1 MNTRQSIFLIIL
13 LCMTTH
19 AQGRNVSVSVCDT
32 MVLEYNYT
40 YDSWGRPLTTTLAV
54 NGGSAVTI
62 ENNTYDNYG
71 RLASTS
77 HGNAPKA
84 TTAYAYNIRDWITQ
98 ISSTAFTEQLYYN
111 TSHNGNTPQ
120 WGGNIS
126 AIAWQTAADSQSSK
140 ARGYNF
146 TYDGVSRL
154 TAANYF
160 ENNQSSGK
168 YSTAYDYDAMSNI
181 TALHRNGLLDDG
193 EYGTI
198 DLLTYEYEGNQLIK
212 VTDSNEEE
220 PTYAHAM
227 HFTDGA
233 DEEME
238 YEYNANGA
246 TTKDENKGIEVEYNA
261 LNLPQK
267 ITHRFGQYTTYLYS
281 ADGKRLR
288 TEYYPT
294 PAVLQP
300 RIIGYDDWG
309 FPIFGPPPAPTP
321 SITRDYCGPFIYEN
335 NALKRILFNGGY
347 ITFNATSNQPEYH
360 YYVKDHLGNIR
371 AVINE
376 NDSIEEINHY
386 YPYGALFG
394 ESTGLANSVQP
405 YKYSGKELDRM
416 HGMDMFDHGARWSDP
431 LLGRWHKV
439 DPLAE
444 EYTWMSPYVLCANN
458 PIKFVDPDGNKIVFI
473 NGKIG
478 WGSPS
483 KGLPYWNGANSNF
496 VKGAINFFK
505 DNHTLFIAEDYSY
518 FSTARSRTKQGY
530 KWAKENYDILIKGIS
545 ENEPFYLVSHSMGGA
560 FSKGVEKYLKEMGHN
575 VGINLMINAYQVN
588 QIHNDK
594 NSETIYIDY
603 QNTNDP
609 VINWFGFSKGDLE
622 NADIQIREESKDGFL
637 ERHRSPIVNATDF
650 WNTIRERIN
659 EAFNNE

>member
-1 MNTRQSIFLIIL
+1 MFLP
-13 LCMTTH
+13 
-19 AQGRNVSVSVCDT
+19 AQGRDVSVSVCDT
-32 MVLEYNYT
+32 MVLQYNYT

-181 TALHRNGLLDDG
+181 TVLHRNGLLDDG

-198 DLLTYEYEGNQLIK
+198 DHLTYEYEGNQLIK

-233 DEEME
+233 DEEVE

-347 ITFNATSNQPEYH
+347 ITFCANSNQPEYH

-371 AVINE
+371 AVVNQ

-386 YPYGALFG
+386 YPYGTLFG

-416 HGMDMFDHGARWSDP
+416 HGLGMYDYGARLYDP
-431 LLGRWHKV
+431 MLGRWGQV
-439 DPLAE
+439 DNRAE
-444 EYTWMSPYVLCANN
+444 DYYPYTPYEYCLFN
-458 PIKFVDPDGNKIVFI
+458 PINNIDPDGNSVWTKVLKVVAKVSKAVAKDGVKALDNAAIYTSTVEGIVNDVQTLTSSETSTTEKIVAGASI
-473 NGKIG
+473 LSEVLPVSVSDVKEVGKIIKRANSSEKLQQSATIG
-478 WGSPS
+478 KEAHRQIE
-483 KGLPYWNGANSNF
+483 KGLKDMGAYTEVRIELPSGKVVRKDA
-496 VKGAINFFK
+496 VKNDGTVVIIKPDTPSGHKSASQREKLMKN
-505 DNHTLFIAEDYSY
+505 N
-518 FSTARSRTKQGY
+518 GY
-530 KWAKENYDILIKGIS
+530 KT
-545 ENEPFYLVSHSMGGA
+545 
-560 FSKGVEKYLKEMGHN
+560 
-575 VGINLMINAYQVN
+575 
-588 QIHNDK
+588 
-594 NSETIYIDY
+594 ETIYY
-603 QNTNDP
+603 NPKDP
-609 VINWFGFSKGDLE
+609 KYTPD
-622 NADIQIREESKDGFL
+622 
-637 ERHRSPIVNATDF
+637 SPSYIGPKK
-650 WNTIRERIN
+650 
-659 EAFNNE
+659 

>member
-1 MNTRQSIFLIIL
+1 MSIFLISL
-13 LCMTTH
+13 LFMFLP
-19 AQGRNVSVSVCDT
+19 AQGKDVSVSVCDT

-181 TALHRNGLLDDG
+181 TVLHRNGLLDDG

-198 DLLTYEYEGNQLIK
+198 DHLTYEYEGNQLIK

-233 DEEME
+233 DEEVE

-261 LNLPQK
+261 LNLPQR
-267 ITHRFGQYTTYLYS
+267 ITSSKGSWIDYLYDAFGNKLSS
-281 ADGKRLR
+281 AYYYYRKAPLPRD
-288 TEYYPT
+288 EYEC
-294 PAVLQP
+294 
-300 RIIGYDDWG
+300 II
-309 FPIFGPPPAPTP
+309 PPPPP
-321 SITRDYCGPFIYEN
+321 RLEIRRDYCGPFIYEN

-347 ITFNATSNQPEYH
+347 ITFYANSNQPEYH

-386 YPYGALFG
+386 YPYGTLFG

-416 HGMDMFDHGARWSDP
+416 HGLDRFDHGARWSDP

-444 EYTWMSPYVLCANN
+444 KYYWLSPYALCGDN
-458 PIKFVDPDGNKIVFI
+458 PITYIDPNGMDGIISIYGNNITIAANVYLYGSGATNSVLRQMQRDVNRTWGTNYSIQHEGNVYNVDFDIKLFLY
-473 NGKIG
+473 NGKEKN
-478 WGSPS
+478 SPLIITDS
-483 KGLPYWNGANSNF
+483 WNPYSRNNYIKVTDECSR
-496 VKGAINFFK
+496 
-505 DNHTLFIAEDYSY
+505 SY
-518 FSTARSRTKQGY
+518 VIDGDEGTWRSRGRDGQTLSKDDPAPHEVGHLLGLNDQY
-530 KWAKENYDILIKGIS
+530 TDENGVNKGWETNIMGNSIEGKVDSRNIYDILKNVWK
-545 ENEPFYLVSHSMGGA
+545 EYNKWLNEGN
-560 FSKGVEKYLKEMGHN
+560 KGVFRYE
-575 VGINLMINAYQVN
+575 IN
-588 QIHNDK
+588 
-594 NSETIYIDY
+594 
-603 QNTNDP
+603 P
-609 VINWFGFSKGDLE
+609 
-622 NADIQIREESKDGFL
+622 
-637 ERHRSPIVNATDF
+637 
-650 WNTIRERIN
+650 
-659 EAFNNE
+659 